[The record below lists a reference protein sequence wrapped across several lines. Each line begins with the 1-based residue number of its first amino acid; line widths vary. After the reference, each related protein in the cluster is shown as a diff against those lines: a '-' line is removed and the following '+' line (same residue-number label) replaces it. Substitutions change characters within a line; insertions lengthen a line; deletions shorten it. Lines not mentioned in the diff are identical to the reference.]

1 MRSTVQV
8 RPFFFDPRVNPRG
21 QLGCVKVTFPPHAI
35 AHLTRCHILSPL
47 RTTESAPLNYSD
59 RPRRKVVPPVLRL
72 SCQAQFP
79 SEVIMPKGS
88 GSRIA
93 LLFVFCAAFLVGGFK
108 THALKA
114 SALPPIIAQNRT
126 QNAPEVRTFTGKV
139 LSQNG
144 ERFILRDEAND
155 VWYHLDDQQ
164 QARKFAGRNVLV
176 TGVLDGRTDMIQVR
190 EITEVKA

>member
-1 MRSTVQV
+1 MT
-8 RPFFFDPRVNPRG
+8 
-21 QLGCVKVTFPPHAI
+21 
-35 AHLTRCHILSPL
+35 
-47 RTTESAPLNYSD
+47 
-59 RPRRKVVPPVLRL
+59 
-72 SCQAQFP
+72 
-79 SEVIMPKGS
+79 KGS

-93 LLFVFCAAFLVGGFK
+93 VLFVFCAPFLFGGIQMH
-108 THALKA
+108 TVKA
-114 SALPPIIAQNRT
+114 SALPPIVAENQA

-164 QARKFAGRNVLV
+164 QARKFAGKNVLV

>member
-1 MRSTVQV
+1 MT
-8 RPFFFDPRVNPRG
+8 
-21 QLGCVKVTFPPHAI
+21 
-35 AHLTRCHILSPL
+35 
-47 RTTESAPLNYSD
+47 
-59 RPRRKVVPPVLRL
+59 
-72 SCQAQFP
+72 
-79 SEVIMPKGS
+79 KGS

-93 LLFVFCAAFLVGGFK
+93 VLFVFCVPFLFGGIQMH
-108 THALKA
+108 TVKA
-114 SALPPIIAQNRT
+114 SALPPIVAQNQA

-164 QARKFAGRNVLV
+164 QARKFAGKNVLV

>member
-1 MRSTVQV
+1 MT
-8 RPFFFDPRVNPRG
+8 
-21 QLGCVKVTFPPHAI
+21 
-35 AHLTRCHILSPL
+35 
-47 RTTESAPLNYSD
+47 
-59 RPRRKVVPPVLRL
+59 
-72 SCQAQFP
+72 
-79 SEVIMPKGS
+79 KGS

-93 LLFVFCAAFLVGGFK
+93 LLFVFCARFLFGGVR
-108 THALKA
+108 THTIKA
-114 SALPPIIAQNRT
+114 SALPPIVAQNQT

-164 QARKFAGRNVLV
+164 QARKFAGKNVLV